1 MFLSEDHKSV
11 NAKPFK
17 SDWLHTNSKLVSIGA
32 LECNIR
38 ANRSCHNSFV
48 AVTTTL
54 EEKTEILIAEGC
66 QVL

>member
-1 MFLSEDHKSV
+1 MTSQPKRNLC
-11 NAKPFK
+11 K

-38 ANRSCHNSFV
+38 AKESCHNSFV
-48 AVTTTL
+48 AVTTNL
-54 EEKTEILIAEGC
+54 EEKIEEVTEIVIAEGC